1 MSEAATKAP
10 ASPKAS
16 RLALPRWLDPKLLLG
31 LLLVIV
37 AMLLG
42 ARVFASADNTV
53 AVYRVQSAMFSGDAL
68 TPDSVAITRVHFS
81 ETSVAD
87 NYVSAGSPLP
97 TGQVVNHD
105 LRAGEMLTQ
114 GSVSPKAATPTVE
127 LSVPIST
134 GDVALVTKNSR
145 IDVIVVP
152 NTTAGSTAKAVPTK
166 VLANVLVTSVP
177 GGSGGAFSSGSGGAA
192 SSITVRV
199 NPATQTG
206 FDSVKLAAS
215 LHDSTVYIIKL
226 NDKSP

>member
-1 MSEAATKAP
+1 LSEAATKAP

-31 LLLVIV
+31 LLLVVV

-42 ARVFASADNTV
+42 ARVFASADDTV
-53 AVYRVQSAMFSGDAL
+53 AVYQVKAAMFTGDAL
-68 TPDSVAITRVHFS
+68 TQDSVTITRVHFS
-81 ETSVAD
+81 EGSVAD
-87 NYVSAGSPLP
+87 NYVSAAQALP
-97 TGQVVNHD
+97 AGQVVNHD

-114 GSVSPKAATPTVE
+114 GSVSPKATTPTVE

-134 GDVALVTKNSR
+134 GDTALVTKNSR

-152 NTTAGSTAKAVPTK
+152 NTTTGSTAKVAPTK
-166 VLANVLVTSVP
+166 VLSNVLVTSVP
-177 GGSGGAFSSGSGGAA
+177 GGSGGAFSSGSTSAG

-199 NPATQTG
+199 NPATQTA

-215 LHDSTVYIIKL
+215 LHDSTVYIVKL
-226 NDKSP
+226 DDKSP

>member
-1 MSEAATKAP
+1 LSEAVTKAP

-42 ARVFASADNTV
+42 ARVFASADDTV
-53 AVYRVQSAMFSGDAL
+53 AVYQVKSAMFTGDAL
-68 TPDSVAITRVHFS
+68 TADSVTVTRVHFS
-81 ETSVAD
+81 EGSVAD
-87 NYVSAGSPLP
+87 NYVGAAQALP
-97 TGQVVNHD
+97 AGQVVNHD

-114 GSVSPKAATPTVE
+114 GSVSAKTQTPTVE

-145 IDVIVVP
+145 VDVIVVP
-152 NTTAGSTAKAVPTK
+152 NSVTGAAKASPTK
-166 VLANVLVTSVP
+166 VLADVLVTSIP
-177 GGSGGAFSSGSGGAA
+177 GGSGGAFSSGSTGG

-199 NPATQTG
+199 DPASQKG

-215 LHDSTVYIIKL
+215 LHDSTVYIVKL
-226 NDKSP
+226 DDKSP